1 MGGSNAGYNAIANS
15 PAVDK
20 MYTEQAMM
28 EKDIMQSH
36 MPYYGDTKPM
46 VVPSNYKEPL
56 RNMAYVEKEKS
67 TPLTKKEISD
77 RQSEGKQL
85 EKLSINFANND
96 VGSASPNA
104 TGRDTSVSEFM
115 KAKSY
120 KKPAGK
126 PMNAPAADYPDVRE

>member
-20 MYTEQAMM
+20 MSTEQSMM
-28 EKDIMQSH
+28 KKDIMQSE

-46 VVPSNYKEPL
+46 VVPSNNKEPL
-56 RNMAYVEKEKS
+56 RNMAYVDKEKS
-67 TPLTKKEISD
+67 TPLTEKEIAD

-85 EKLSINFANND
+85 EELSIDFANND
-96 VGSASPNA
+96 AGSASPNS

-120 KKPAGK
+120 KKSAGK
-126 PMNAPAADYPDVRE
+126 PMNAPVADYPDVRE